1 MESVYPEN
9 SILNKSILDIIEL
22 QESEK
27 DLIWTSVEHLSLS
40 SLGLDEIAWEHLR
53 KQYVLKEDPLYDIL
67 VLSIDY
73 IHSLCDSDLLFNN
86 ILDSI
91 YYKIKSLTSVDIAI
105 RSLSGISKNN
115 FLSLTDNILSDL
127 PVTPNLWSLNVLRS
141 LTAHRITKLSHL
153 TALITKLSYLTAL
166 SEYDI
171 IKISGMNYESINLIK
186 NIWLAISSINA
197 ILLEVNMV
205 IPSSFECM
213 IKGWVSKHTKK
224 ERHGEI
230 IMRRMGWKG
239 EIETLE
245 QIGQTYG
252 LTRERIRQVESTMLN
267 ALRKQSAQ
275 NELKPIDMVIDSFL
289 YDAKGIL
296 SIHELGVRLSS
307 VFNWPHVPHE
317 DGLRSLIDFLPSDNY
332 CLEDGYI
339 HYTEH
344 ICGGC
349 VGIISFL
356 ENYFKSHEKILISD
370 LLHLIENHCNT
381 ICNHLDAVSGA
392 RFTESFIHYLIDNKK
407 LKSFLKID
415 GDKVIRIDKWNLLK
429 GKLSLVAEQVL
440 KANMRAMHFTEVY
453 NEILQL
459 RQGDINTTVH
469 NVYATLERS
478 PKAILWDTGTFIHIE
493 NIKFNFTLIREIEN
507 WLFERLNENIPFI
520 SSYGAYLNFTD
531 KCIQSGITNELALY
545 SCLRIS
551 NDSKLA
557 YPHAPYVFLNIG
569 NVTMPP
575 LPSIVEDF
583 IHDKE
588 GTVSLDEINKFA
600 IGKIFMKNYT
610 VAQILERT
618 HNVVRARHG
627 YYIHTD
633 WLRLEKQRVY
643 ELIRHTQSMLSK
655 SGHVSVV
662 KVYNERKINCK
673 LMGIDTPELLYS
685 IMRLFNT
692 GELKLTGFP
701 QITLSDALTSDGLIK
716 NIEQYIRGKNT
727 YCSLQELNDYF
738 VEGLG
743 YSEQRVNSIV
753 YRDRI
758 YRYLKRC

>member
-1 MESVYPEN
+1 MSMYSQQTHRHIETAYPRS
-9 SILNKSILDIIEL
+9 SILNKTILDIIEL

-27 DLIWTSVEHLSLS
+27 ELIWTSFECSNFS
-40 SLGLDEIAWEHLR
+40 SLGIGDSSWEQLN
-53 KQYVLKEDPLYDIL
+53 KENVFKEDPLDNIL
-67 VLSIDY
+67 GMSLDY
-73 IHSLCDSDLLFNN
+73 IHSLCESDLLFNN
-86 ILDSI
+86 ILDSTFS
-91 YYKIKSLTSVDIAI
+91 KVKSLASKDIDI
-105 RSLSGISKNN
+105 KNSTNISQDQFLSLSGN
-115 FLSLTDNILSDL
+115 FLADL
-127 PVTPNLWSLNVLRS
+127 PITPNLCSLNVLKT

-153 TALITKLSYLTAL
+153 TAS

-171 IKISGMNYESINLIK
+171 IKNSGMNYESINLIR

-197 ILLEVNMV
+197 FLLEINIVRS
-205 IPSSFECM
+205 SSFECM
-213 IKGWVSKHTKK
+213 IRGWVTKHTKK
-224 ERHGEI
+224 ERYCEI

-252 LTRERIRQVESTMLN
+252 LTRERIRQMENQMLN

-275 NELKPIDMVIDSFL
+275 NELKPIDMVIDSLL

-356 ENYFKSHEKILISD
+356 ENYFKSHEEILISD

-392 RFTESFIHYLIDNKK
+392 RFTESFIHYLIDNKN
-407 LKSFLKID
+407 LISFLKID

-575 LPSIVEDF
+575 LPSIIEDF

-610 VAQILERT
+610 VAQILDASSYR
-618 HNVVRARHG
+618 NISQLV
-627 YYIHTD
+627 
-633 WLRLEKQRVY
+633 
-643 ELIRHTQSMLSK
+643 IR
-655 SGHVSVV
+655 
-662 KVYNERKINCK
+662 
-673 LMGIDTPELLYS
+673 
-685 IMRLFNT
+685 
-692 GELKLTGFP
+692 
-701 QITLSDALTSDGLIK
+701 
-716 NIEQYIRGKNT
+716 
-727 YCSLQELNDYF
+727 
-738 VEGLG
+738 
-743 YSEQRVNSIV
+743 
-753 YRDRI
+753 
-758 YRYLKRC
+758 